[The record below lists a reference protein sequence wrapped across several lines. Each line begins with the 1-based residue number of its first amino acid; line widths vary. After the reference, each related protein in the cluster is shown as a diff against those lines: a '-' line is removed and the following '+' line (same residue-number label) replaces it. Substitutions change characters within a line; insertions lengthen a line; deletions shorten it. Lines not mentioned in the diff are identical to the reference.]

1 MKMDD
6 LYFSV
11 SLDEE
16 RLLCLAPL
24 TDRRLEMAGQ
34 VIEDT
39 SGYFLY
45 EQSGS
50 GDLANIE
57 ILAHVV
63 SAEGALRLRDMFK
76 MR

>member
-1 MKMDD
+1 MDD

-11 SLDEE
+11 SLDGDC
-16 RLLCLAPL
+16 LLCLAPL

-34 VIEDT
+34 EIEDT

-45 EQSGS
+45 EQR
-50 GDLANIE
+50 GDGETATVE

-76 MR
+76 MS